1 MAIIVDKVQK
11 KRDIALSCR
20 KLFVENGINSLT
32 ISQIAKIAG
41 VGKGTIYEYFKNKE
55 EIVFELVSILMKE
68 HSEKLHTTLGEQK
81 SVKDMV
87 KKFAEFF
94 YADEDIELRTL
105 YKEFVS
111 ISLVEPNKEMLDF
124 HTECTDNYY
133 LWFEEIFKNGVNK
146 GELIVESLGL
156 TKGVFVTAE
165 GMFIASSVTNSID
178 ELEENLNRYIDNL
191 FELIE
196 VKKWEDYF

>member
-196 VKKWEDYF
+196 VKK